1 MAVERLEIKPKML
14 RWAIQRAGFNEE
26 MAIDA
31 FPILSGWLS
40 SQQQPTLSQLKKF
53 SAKFYTPIG
62 YLFLSVPPIEKV
74 PFPMFRGA
82 AGQTDHFDLNLYE
95 TVMSIQARQEWL
107 EEYNAKRAEDSLIEP
122 ILAFCCCRFVST
134 RHAPMN
140 SCFR

>member
-1 MAVERLEIKPKML
+1 ML

-82 AGQTDHFDLNLYE
+82 AGQTDHF
-95 TVMSIQARQEWL
+95 
-107 EEYNAKRAEDSLIEP
+107 EYNAKRAEDSLIEP